1 MYKNNSTKE
10 RASALPGVFNS
21 YRQPKDQW
29 GQNIVH
35 PYLTSQ
41 LQAFASRNRKIIFCI
56 IKLTARNNCF
66 DKIQSIL
73 VNTNIEKPPN
83 DVLADILDGFS
94 YFC

>member
-10 RASALPGVFNS
+10 QAISLPRVFNS

-29 GQNIVH
+29 GQNISN
-35 PYLTSQ
+35 PYLRSQ
-41 LQAFASRNRKIIFCI
+41 LQAFAPRDRKIIFCI

-66 DKIQSIL
+66 ERIQSIL